1 MNPSKAREDPKL
13 ANFGR
18 RWTEADDLYIM
29 KGAND
34 NMDYDKMA
42 ESLKRTPNSVKLRIY
57 MNILKYVSEKNTI
70 EQLCKKFNVKKE
82 DVLQFKEDSDIKEL
96 QAKEK
101 KEANKIKRAEEK
113 EEKEKSKKADEGLLL
128 EIRDVLLILAKNSIE
143 LSDTICSGTPVGP
156 QAGPHPR
163 TEPLGVPHLR
173 SRTPGGSAP
182 PSEAITRITRS

>member
-1 MNPSKAREDPKL
+1 MNSTKIREDPKL
-13 ANFGR
+13 INFGR
-18 RWTEADDLYIM
+18 RWTEAEDLYIM

-42 ESLKRTPNSVKLRIY
+42 ESLKRTSNSVKLRVY

-82 DVLQFKEDSDIKEL
+82 DVLQFKEDSDIKEQ

-101 KEANKIKRAEEK
+101 REANKIKKAEEK
-113 EEKEKSKKADEGLLL
+113 EEKEKSKKAEDGLLL

-143 LSDTICSGTPVGP
+143 LSDTICSGPPAEP
-156 QAGPHPR
+156 QA
-163 TEPLGVPHLR
+163 VPHLR
-173 SRTPGGSAP
+173 RTHAEPQARRNSGGSSHP
-182 PSEAITRITRS
+182 NKN